1 MRRTF
6 PILAVVLTAA
16 VLAPANAPR
25 ARAETALEAAI
36 AAQRAPAGSI
46 YVATTGG
53 SDIAEALAARLGPLL
68 RRHLSAF
75 VLAMQVP
82 EPAVRI
88 LELPAGVPPPPP
100 RALVAP
106 LDALAVVTLRA
117 EAAPSRGRPS
127 RSMWLAIEF
136 APIPGLP
143 ARFEAAASSGATD
156 GAIALA
162 EFERSLGPRWTRHA
176 VLGIAAREFALLG
189 EAAAPPRLRALQ
201 HFLSQEARQAP
212 ATDPDAVALQ
222 ALRDAIDR
230 SPRLGGRR

>member
-1 MRRTF
+1 MRRAVSF
-6 PILAVVLTAA
+6 LAVVLVIAA
-16 VLAPANAPR
+16 LAAANAPH
-25 ARAETALEAAI
+25 ARAESPLDAAL
-36 AAQRAPAGSI
+36 AAQRAAPGSI

-53 SDIAEALAARLGPLL
+53 SDLAEALAARLGPLL

-82 EPAVRI
+82 EPAVRS
-88 LELPAGVPPPPP
+88 LEFPAGATPPSP
-100 RALVAP
+100 RALVGL

-117 EAAPSRGRPS
+117 EAPPTRGRPS

-156 GAIALA
+156 GAVALA
-162 EFERSLGPRWTRHA
+162 EFERSLGPRWARHA

-189 EAAAPPRLRALQ
+189 DAADPPRLRALQ
-201 HFLSQEARQAP
+201 HFLTQEARQAP
-212 ATDPDAVALQ
+212 ATDPDAAALQ
-222 ALRDAIDR
+222 ALRDAVDR